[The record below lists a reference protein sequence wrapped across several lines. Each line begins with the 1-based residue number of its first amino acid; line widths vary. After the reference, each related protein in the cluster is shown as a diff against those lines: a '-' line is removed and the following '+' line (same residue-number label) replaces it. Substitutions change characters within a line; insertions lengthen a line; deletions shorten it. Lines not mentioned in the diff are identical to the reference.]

1 MKNTLRK
8 IAVLITIP
16 ILCALIVWNT
26 YHTWR
31 NLKLIQEN
39 TAQRLE
45 ASEMQSDIS
54 RLLFDLQEME
64 TGQRG
69 YLVTSDTSYLQPY
82 NEASARLPNDFAALR
97 SRLSSTRDRALLT
110 EIETNTEAKIEEIKE
125 TIRFRERGYR
135 RRAFLIVDTNRG
147 KELMDDARA
156 KLESLAAAQTANI
169 LRYDNEMRQSVSR
182 AIREAALGSC
192 SLLLVALISFAAF
205 NTYRKR
211 LETASARQQ
220 EELQA
225 TSLKLEQLTSTVFT
239 DLRGIVD
246 HVRGY
251 TATLLDVY
259 GGFLPRQGQEKVE
272 RIDDGAR
279 YMIHM
284 LDGLSAGG
292 SSAARADMAA
302 DVGDAA
308 LSALPETKVEP
319 ISA

>member
-16 ILCALIVWNT
+16 MLCALIALNT

-45 ASEMQSDIS
+45 ASEMQADIS
-54 RLLFDLQEME
+54 RLLFDLQELE

-69 YLVTSDTSYLQPY
+69 YLVTSDASYLQPY
-82 NEASARLPNDFAALR
+82 NDASARLPNDFSALR
-97 SRLSSTRDRALLT
+97 SRLTSARDRVVLT

-125 TIRFRERGYR
+125 TIHFRERGYR

-169 LRYDNEMRQSVSR
+169 LRYDTDMRQSVSR
-182 AIREAALGSC
+182 AIREAAIGSC
-192 SLLLVALISFAAF
+192 SLLLVAFLSFAAF

-211 LETASARQQ
+211 LETVSVRQQ
-220 EELQA
+220 QELQA

-239 DLRGIVD
+239 DLRDIVD

-279 YMIHM
+279 HMIHL
-284 LDGLSAGG
+284 LDGLSASG
-292 SSAARADMAA
+292 SSAAQAEKAVKA
-302 DVGDAA
+302 GDTT
-308 LSALPETKVEP
+308 LPEGEVAKAEP

>member
-16 ILCALIVWNT
+16 TLCALITLNT

-54 RLLFDLQEME
+54 RLLFDLQELE

-69 YLVTSDTSYLQPY
+69 YLVTGDASYLQPY
-82 NEASARLPNDFAALR
+82 NDASGKLPNDFAALR
-97 SRLSSTRDRALLT
+97 SRLSAPHDRALLT
-110 EIETNTEAKIEEIKE
+110 DVETNTEAKIEEIKE
-125 TIRFRERGYR
+125 TIHFRERGYR
-135 RRAFLIVDTNRG
+135 RRAFQIVDTNRG

-169 LRYDNEMRQSVSR
+169 LRYDTEMRQSVSR
-182 AIREAALGSC
+182 AVREAAIGSC
-192 SLLLVALISFAAF
+192 SLLLVAVISFAAF

-220 EELQA
+220 QQLQA

-239 DLRGIVD
+239 DLRDIVG

-279 YMIHM
+279 HMIHL
-284 LDGLSAGG
+284 LDGLSVDA
-292 SSAARADMAA
+292 SSAAPTE
-302 DVGDAA
+302 DAMPGEQS
-308 LSALPETKVEP
+308 LSANQPKAEP

>member
-16 ILCALIVWNT
+16 MLCALIAFNT

-39 TAQRLE
+39 TTQRLE

-69 YLVTSDTSYLQPY
+69 FLVTGDASYLQPY
-82 NEASARLPNDFAALR
+82 NDASVRLSNDFAALR
-97 SRLSSTRDRALLT
+97 SRLTSAGDRALLT
-110 EIETNTEAKIEEIKE
+110 DIEANTDAKIEEIKD

-147 KELMDDARA
+147 KELMDDART
-156 KLESLAAAQTANI
+156 KLQSLAAAQTANI
-169 LRYDNEMRQSVSR
+169 LRYDTEMRQSVSR

-192 SLLLVALISFAAF
+192 SLLLVAIISFAAF

-220 EELQA
+220 QELEA

-239 DLRGIVD
+239 DFRGIVD

-279 YMIHM
+279 HMIHL
-284 LDGLSAGG
+284 LDGLSSGG
-292 SSAARADMAA
+292 SSAAALEA
-302 DVGDAA
+302 DVHAEKPALVTGD
-308 LSALPETKVEP
+308 ETKAEP